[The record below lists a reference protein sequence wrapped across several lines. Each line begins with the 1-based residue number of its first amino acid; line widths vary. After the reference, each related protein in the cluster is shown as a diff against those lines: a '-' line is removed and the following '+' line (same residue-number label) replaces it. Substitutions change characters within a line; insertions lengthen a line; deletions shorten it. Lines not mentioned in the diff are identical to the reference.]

1 MSVWRS
7 AIFAVPVIVGQ
18 IAFVG
23 VTVFIVLAVI
33 AIAYFIR
40 LRVKSVKK
48 TKSLKHLKDETL
60 LSESV

>member
-7 AIFAVPVIVGQ
+7 AISAVPVNVGQ
-18 IAFVG
+18 IVFVV
-23 VTVFIVLAVI
+23 VTVIIVLAVI

-48 TKSLKHLKDETL
+48 SKSL
-60 LSESV
+60 